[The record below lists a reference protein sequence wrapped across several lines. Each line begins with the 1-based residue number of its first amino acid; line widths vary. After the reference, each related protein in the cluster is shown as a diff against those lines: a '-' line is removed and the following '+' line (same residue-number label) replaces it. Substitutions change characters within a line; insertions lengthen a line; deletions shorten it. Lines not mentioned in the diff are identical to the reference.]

1 MEIKDLHKEAKK
13 LNLLTSSK
21 INNNK
26 KPFFSD
32 QNLIINSDQNQAVEK
47 EIIGKSKTYLK
58 KNYDLSSESIAKIF
72 LFYLFNIKDN
82 QIEVFDPIEVEIKYI
97 LFLPEDLKN
106 LFLYSKKIISTN
118 YDFDVFKKHGEERMS
133 NFYIYLEN
141 KPFSRF
147 LSYKNTFK
155 VPNFFNAHKALNN
168 LLGNVT
174 YDVNNDFTKA
184 LIGFS
189 YDLLNFNVKEKF
201 FNVYEDEF
209 NYEILKNNFYLS
221 LDTLASCGVEELG
234 YIKYKVSLG
243 EKNNYFYL
251 PQMKSYT
258 RSFPIIQTS
267 RKNNNF
273 ENNFNKPELD
283 KWNHTINNYTRMKKK
298 LFNFN
303 SLNISSEKNYE
314 IELILIV
321 SMLESI
327 FLTKEDSKQV
337 NFIKRLSVFN
347 SKGNLIDYKSSKKL
361 YQKIYDY
368 RSKAVHGNI
377 FFDEKEILLIKNFI
391 LEQSEKII
399 RSIDIFLLDIIMNKK
414 NLDKNKWLKEIDL
427 FSQQLE
433 LEKIIDQTLIDEIL
447 PNNE

>member
-13 LNLLTSSK
+13 LNLLISSK
-21 INNNK
+21 FNNDK
-26 KPFFSD
+26 KAFYSD
-32 QNLIINSDQNQAVEK
+32 QSLIINSDQNQAVEK
-47 EIIGKSKTYLK
+47 EIIGKSKTYLER
-58 KNYDLSSESIAKIF
+58 NYDLSSESIAKIF

-82 QIEVFDPIEVEIKYI
+82 QIEVFDPIEVEIKYM
-97 LFLPEDLKN
+97 LFLPENLKN

-118 YDFDVFKKHGEERMS
+118 YDFNVFKKHGEERMS
-133 NFYIYLEN
+133 SFYTHLEN
-141 KPFSRF
+141 KSFSRF

-168 LLGNVT
+168 LLGNVI

-209 NYEILKNNFYLS
+209 NYEILKNNYYLS
-221 LDTLASCGVEELG
+221 LDTLASSGVQELG

-251 PQMKSYT
+251 PQIKSYT
-258 RSFPIIQTS
+258 RNFPNIPPS

-283 KWNHTINNYTRMKKK
+283 KWNHTINNYTRMRKK

-321 SMLESI
+321 SIFESI
-327 FLTKEDSKQV
+327 FLTKEDSKQD

-361 YQKIYDY
+361 YQKIYSY
-368 RSKAVHGNI
+368 RSMAVHGNI
-377 FFDEKEILLIKNFI
+377 FFDEKEILVIKNFI
-391 LEQSEKII
+391 HEQSEKII
-399 RSIDIFLLDIIMNKK
+399 KSINIFLLDIIMNKK

-433 LEKIIDQTLIDEIL
+433 LEKIIDQTSIDEIL
-447 PNNE
+447 SNNE